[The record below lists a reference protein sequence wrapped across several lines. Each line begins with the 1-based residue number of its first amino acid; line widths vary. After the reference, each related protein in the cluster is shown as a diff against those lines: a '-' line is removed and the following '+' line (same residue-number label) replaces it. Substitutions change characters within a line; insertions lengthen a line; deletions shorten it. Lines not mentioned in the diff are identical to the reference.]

1 MAVGVR
7 SAMAV
12 DWIALTAGIIGAGVA
27 IIAVMIMLERNTGT
41 AHDCEPHPD
50 TAQQVGTAEPCGQ

>member
-1 MAVGVR
+1 
-7 SAMAV
+7 MAV